1 MTEIFLKLRT
11 SCLTMKFSTNK
22 FEISKVEIEI
32 RNFEFVARI
41 QFLCEIFLSYSY
53 TFISNALIFSEHN
66 FNLFNLFN
74 LFNWFNLFN
83 LFDLFD
89 LFNLFDLFDP
99 LNVLNQVN
107 LFKFFRT
114 EF

>member
-41 QFLCEIFLSYSY
+41 QFLSEIFFSYSY

-74 LFNWFNLFN
+74 LFNWFNLF
-83 LFDLFD
+83 
-89 LFNLFDLFDP
+89 DLFDP

>member
-11 SCLTMKFSTNK
+11 SCLTMKFCTNK

-32 RNFEFVARI
+32 RKFEFVARI

-53 TFISNALIFSEHN
+53 TFISNALSFSEHN
-66 FNLFNLFN
+66 FNLFN

-89 LFNLFDLFDP
+89 LFNLFNLFDP
-99 LNVLNQVN
+99 LNVLNQVK